1 MDEYLIGAGAILTA
15 GPEASISGATLHAQV
30 ERGLARRVEAA
41 VIDFEATQPTE
52 VSRLLL
58 VVQGWSGARFRAE
71 VVRRLL
77 ERRECTLADVIS
89 TLAEAAGTT
98 EVHLFAHWLLDAASA
113 EALEERGLQVV
124 THPLEAIGQ
133 AALVSGQ
140 RVERWAER
148 ARSGD
153 SKGEKARCSVEMY
166 VMPNARVAV
175 IDDDRMVREMLE
187 LGLSRE
193 GYEVR
198 TATDG
203 LAALELVKVFD
214 PELIVLDIMMPKIDG
229 VTLLPRLREI
239 TQAPIL
245 MLTAKGGTDD
255 KVRSLSSGADDYL
268 VKPFVFEEL
277 IARLQAKL
285 RRPQLI
291 EENVLRWRDISI
303 NPGTH
308 EAWRGKDVL
317 EFTQREFD
325 LLEVFMREPRRVFS
339 KDHLLE
345 IVWGHDFEGGPNI
358 VETYISYLRAKI
370 DRPGEAG
377 SFIRTVRGVGY
388 GLSQ

>member
-1 MDEYLIGAGAILTA
+1 
-15 GPEASISGATLHAQV
+15 
-30 ERGLARRVEAA
+30 
-41 VIDFEATQPTE
+41 
-52 VSRLLL
+52 
-58 VVQGWSGARFRAE
+58 
-71 VVRRLL
+71 
-77 ERRECTLADVIS
+77 
-89 TLAEAAGTT
+89 
-98 EVHLFAHWLLDAASA
+98 
-113 EALEERGLQVV
+113 
-124 THPLEAIGQ
+124 
-133 AALVSGQ
+133 
-140 RVERWAER
+140 
-148 ARSGD
+148 
-153 SKGEKARCSVEMY
+153 
-166 VMPNARVAV
+166 
-175 IDDDRMVREMLE
+175 MLE

-198 TATDG
+198 TAMDG
-203 LAALELVKVFD
+203 MAALELVKVFD

-239 TQAPIL
+239 TQAPIV
-245 MLTAKGGTDD
+245 MLTAKGGTED

-291 EENVLRWRDISI
+291 EENVLRWHDVSI
-303 NPGTH
+303 NPGTR
-308 EAWRGKDVL
+308 EAWRSKEAL

-325 LLEVFMREPRRVFS
+325 LLEVFLREPRRVFS

-370 DRPGEAG
+370 DRASEPG

-388 GLSQ
+388 GLSL

>member
-1 MDEYLIGAGAILTA
+1 MPRRVTVKRRSGWAGK
-15 GPEASISGATLHAQV
+15 GRSGA
-30 ERGLARRVEAA
+30 
-41 VIDFEATQPTE
+41 
-52 VSRLLL
+52 
-58 VVQGWSGARFRAE
+58 
-71 VVRRLL
+71 
-77 ERRECTLADVIS
+77 
-89 TLAEAAGTT
+89 
-98 EVHLFAHWLLDAASA
+98 
-113 EALEERGLQVV
+113 
-124 THPLEAIGQ
+124 
-133 AALVSGQ
+133 
-140 RVERWAER
+140 
-148 ARSGD
+148 
-153 SKGEKARCSVEMY
+153 SKGEKARCSVEMHT
-166 VMPNARVAV
+166 MPNARVAV

-245 MLTAKGGTDD
+245 MLTAKGGTED

-303 NPGTH
+303 NPATR
-308 EAWRGKDVL
+308 EAWRGKG
-317 EFTQREFD
+317 TRWSS
-325 LLEVFMREPRRVFS
+325 RSASSTCS
-339 KDHLLE
+339 K
-345 IVWGHDFEGGPNI
+345 
-358 VETYISYLRAKI
+358 SSCASRAASSAKI
-370 DRPGEAG
+370 TCSKSFGGTTSKAAPTSSRPTSRIFERRSIVPASPARSSAPSAASATASRSRTGSRSVKLASRLSALYAVLLGVTVLIVILASSIALVFELWRFSGDVMIAKHEEARILVDQYRREG
-377 SFIRTVRGVGY
+377 MTLAQGRAARSSTRSAASVCA
-388 GLSQ
+388 